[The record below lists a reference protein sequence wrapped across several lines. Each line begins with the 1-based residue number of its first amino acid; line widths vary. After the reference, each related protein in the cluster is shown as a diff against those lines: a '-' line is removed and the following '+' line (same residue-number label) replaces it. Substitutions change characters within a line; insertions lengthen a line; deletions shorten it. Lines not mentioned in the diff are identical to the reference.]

1 MQINHSRQIGQKIS
15 THGKNKIFID
25 LTDILYMQC
34 QGNYTTVFLKNN
46 LSILELKPLKQ
57 FQKEL
62 SIFGFFRIN
71 NNTLVNSK
79 FLTEILTINGE
90 KFAKIDE
97 ILLKISRRRAQ
108 MLKKSF

>member
-34 QGNYTTVFLKNN
+34 QGNYTTLFLQNN
-46 LSILELKPLKQ
+46 RQVLELKPLKE

-62 SIFGFFRIN
+62 SIFGFLRID
-71 NNTLVNSK
+71 NNTLVNGK
-79 FLTEILTINGE
+79 FLTEILTINGK

-97 ILLKISRRRAQ
+97 ILLKISRRRVKIV
-108 MLKKSF
+108 KKLL